1 MKQNVGSLDR
11 IIRLAIGSAFVVLG
25 IAGYI
30 GFVSLAWI
38 GIGQALASV
47 VVVLLGLILLV
58 TGATRTCLIYAAL
71 GISTADRPVEP
82 QPSEGK
88 PA

>member
-1 MKQNVGSLDR
+1 MKQNVGSFDR
-11 IIRLAIGSAFVVLG
+11 ILRFAIGSAFLVLG
-25 IAGYI
+25 IVGYL
-30 GFVSLAWI
+30 GLVSLAWI

-47 VVVLLGLILLV
+47 VVALLGLVLLV
-58 TGATRTCLIYAAL
+58 TAAMRSCLIYAAL
-71 GISTADRPVEP
+71 GISTADRSVEP